1 MANEYYIDLDR
12 LTLYDNTLKTYD
24 TTDVK
29 MNGTAAVGT
38 SKKCA
43 RADHVHPKD
52 TSKANLASPTFT
64 GTPKAP
70 TAASGTNTTQIATT
84 AFVQSAISGIN
95 TGVTGV
101 KGNAESTYRTG
112 QVNLTPANIGAAPN
126 TDFTG
131 ATANAAGTHGLVPAP
146 ASGDNKDILFGDG
159 NWYKPRL
166 APLSST
172 STEISLFFARDDGT
186 ISGESIGTGVSF
198 AGASS
203 TKAGLMVA
211 ADKIKLD
218 GLPDNATL
226 SSTYA
231 LKSEITGIY
240 KYKGS
245 VASESNLPN
254 SGQVTGD
261 VYNIESD
268 STYGPAGTNVA
279 WTGTAWDALGGL
291 FTISTATNAQIA
303 ALFA

>member
-12 LTLYDNTLKTYD
+12 LTLYDTQLKTYD

-29 MNGTAAVGT
+29 MNGTAAVGS
-38 SKKCA
+38 SKRCA

-84 AFVQSAISGIN
+84 AFVQSAISGLS

-101 KGNAESTYRTG
+101 KGNAESSYRTG
-112 QVNLTPANIGAAPN
+112 NVNLTPANLGIV
-126 TDFTG
+126 DFTG
-131 ATANAAGTHGLVPAP
+131 ASARSAGTNGLVPAP
-146 ASGDNKDILFGDG
+146 ANGDNNDVLFGDG
-159 NWYKPRL
+159 QWNSLVGHAYQ
-166 APLSST
+166 T
-172 STEISLFFARDDGT
+172 SATVAGISLARRAGSSSDTVIDT
-186 ISGESIGTGVSF
+186 IPISLAT
-198 AGASS
+198 ANY
-203 TKAGLMVA
+203 AGLMSGN
-211 ADKIKLD
+211 DKSKLD

-226 SSTYA
+226 QSTYA
-231 LKSEITGIY
+231 LKSEITGVY

-245 VASESNLPN
+245 VAAESNLPS
-254 SGQVTGD
+254 SGQTTGD
-261 VYNIESD
+261 VYNIEAD

-279 WTGTAWDALGGL
+279 WTGSAWDALGGL
-291 FTISTATNAQIA
+291 FTISTATNAQIN